1 MKDYDY
7 ESLGADMFQQLA
19 QAVLVKL
26 HPDVQCLPVGMPD
39 GGRDAS
45 VPGDRAQDSIVYQVK
60 FRKPTPN
67 RSATPD
73 EICSWLQKAITK
85 ELPKLRRLEQRGT
98 TKYIVITNA
107 QCSSHEDAGTFDRMS
122 EWMRNNLPIPSQ
134 IWWRDDVSR
143 RLDGEIEIKR
153 TYGLLRDLD
162 GLMELLGYRSP
173 ESTSDSLIRTARTD
187 PRIAAL
193 IKALRFQYGRDRI
206 VKFKQADLNPEL
218 LDVFVDTPTAA
229 LDVSVLEVQL
239 LMLSAQAESDSPG
252 ESFARWRG
260 IIRPKSEEAYSVR
273 ENNGPPAASL
283 LLAGIPPAASKNL
296 SRFVLEGAPGQ
307 GKSTV
312 GQYLCQVHRA
322 RLLGHEDVARFP
334 SNHRSSPL
342 RLPFHVDLRDLAT
355 WLRKKDPFDITNAG
369 KPRDW
374 IGSVESF
381 LAAQVREYSGGMAF
395 SVTDL
400 DAIISATPILIILD
414 GLDEVA
420 DVGDRKAVV
429 AAVNDAFLRLEHSCP
444 DMRLIA
450 TSRPNAFSKSPGFPK
465 KDYTYLS
472 LADLPLGLVLN
483 YTDGWLRAK
492 NIVDREALNIRKAL
506 GDKLSQSHI
515 IDLARNPMQLAILL
529 WLVQRKGS
537 SLPDKRTALYN
548 AYIDTFLDREA
559 EKSNIVR
566 DKRDLILELHG
577 YIAWHLHCKAEAG
590 KSSGNISEPRLK
602 GLMKRYLT
610 SEGYDTEIVDQLFT
624 GMTQRVMV
632 LTSRIEGTF
641 EFEVQPLRE
650 YFAARFLYSTARPSP
665 PGAEH
670 AGTRSDRFESLVR
683 NPYWLNVMRFFAG
696 FSDKGELANILDLIE
711 ALQADS
717 EFGLTGY
724 PRHIAAVLLRDQV
737 FSQKPKIAQSAME
750 MVANSQGISLLSTA
764 WFGSGEILTVNK
776 DSGAAGMADLMRAQ
790 IEKTPRFER
799 CSHQACRVLVENTD
813 GAETVEWWFARATG
827 LTGIALRHWV
837 RAGQF
842 LHVFQA
848 LTPEQISQLI
858 AGSPDDNQL
867 WQILIMSNA
876 LDISRLNGF
885 ERGKFLE
892 SLRTTIGLEFRP
904 YIYFTRG
911 VRAFEFV
918 SSHNFVKA
926 MLGEYRG
933 ASSIAESTTRLATTA
948 EPADDPV
955 TQVACEI
962 AKLVERAENLVGL
975 DCLQVLQEAHDLIV
989 RLLGSGPRS
998 DGFALGAGFARGG
1011 GVTRAVAGNLL
1022 DKSIHPVLRARFA
1035 RTRRSDAEWWRSQS
1049 TYVSSEED
1057 ARWVISSAMAY
1068 SGHEVVAIVCKE
1080 LDRWMRSMD
1089 VGQAE
1094 LLASISATSG
1104 YHQSSPTVSYG
1115 QYDGLRISPVGL
1127 LLLSQKVP
1135 PAEAVSLLRSAVRKS
1150 KTRELKAYI
1159 SSALVTQILESPNP
1173 YESLD
1178 ELRAAGAESMKGS
1191 VSFKTIRGHVR
1202 VPTLS
1207 QAKAVLADPK
1217 NLPDRVIW
1225 AADRELMGHLGAKA
1239 IPLSR
1244 VAERDKWFDD
1254 SLAD

>member
-45 VPGDRAQDSIVYQVK
+45 VPGDGAQDSIVYQVK

-67 RSATPD
+67 RAATPE
-73 EICSWLQKAITK
+73 EICTWLQKAIEK
-85 ELPKLRRLEQRGT
+85 ELPKIRRLGQKGT
-98 TKYIVITNA
+98 SKYVVVTNA
-107 QCSSHEDAGTFDRMS
+107 QCSSHEDTGTFDRMG
-122 EWMRNNLPIPSQ
+122 EWMRDNLPIPAQ

-143 RLDGEIEIKR
+143 RLDGEREIKR

-162 GLMELLGYRSP
+162 GLMELLGFRSL
-173 ESTSDSLIRTARTD
+173 ESTSESLIRTARTD

-193 IKALRFQYGRDRI
+193 IKALRFQYGRDRT

-229 LDVSVLEVQL
+229 LDISVFDLRL
-239 LMLSAQAESDSPG
+239 LMLDTQAEKDSPS
-252 ESFARWRG
+252 ESFSAWQG
-260 IIRPKSEEAYSVR
+260 IIRPVSEEAYSAR

-283 LLAGIPPAASKNL
+283 LLASVPSAGSKSV

-307 GKSTV
+307 GKSTI

-322 RLLGHEDVARFP
+322 RLLGHEDIARFP
-334 SNHRSSPL
+334 SDHRSSPL

-369 KPRDW
+369 KPHDW

-381 LAAQVREYSGGMAF
+381 LAAQIREYSGGMAF

-400 DAIISATPILIILD
+400 DSIVSATPILLILD

-420 DVGDRKAVV
+420 DVGDRKAVI

-444 DMRLIA
+444 DMRLVA

-465 KDYTYLS
+465 KDYAYLS
-472 LADLPLGLVLN
+472 LADLPLSLVLT
-483 YTDGWLRAK
+483 YTDGWLRTR
-492 NIVDREALNIRKAL
+492 NIVDREALDIRKAL
-506 GDKLSQSHI
+506 GDKLNQSHI

-548 AYIDTFLDREA
+548 AYMDTFLDREA

-590 KSSGNISEPRLK
+590 SSSGNISEPRLK
-602 GLMKRYLT
+602 SLMKRYLT
-610 SEGYDTEIVDQLFT
+610 NEGYDTEIVDQLFT

-750 MVANSQGISLLSTA
+750 MVANPQGISLLSTA
-764 WFGSGEILTVNK
+764 WFGSGEILTVSK
-776 DSGAAGMADLMRAQ
+776 DSGAAGMAGLMRAQ
-790 IEKTPRFER
+790 IEKTPRLER

-813 GAETVEWWFARATG
+813 GTETVDWWFSRAG
-827 LTGIALRHWV
+827 SLNGIALRHWIN
-837 RAGQF
+837 AGQF
-842 LHVFQA
+842 LRAFQV
-848 LTPEQISQLI
+848 LTPGQISKLI

-876 LDISRLNGF
+876 LDISRLSRF
-885 ERGKFLE
+885 ERGKLLE
-892 SLRTTIGLEFRP
+892 ALRTTIGLELRP
-904 YIYFTRG
+904 HIFFTLG
-911 VRAFEFV
+911 LRAFEFV
-918 SSHNFVKA
+918 SSHHFVKA
-926 MLGEYRG
+926 VLGEYRG
-933 ASSIAESTTRLATTA
+933 MSSIAKSISRLAGVA

-955 TQVACEI
+955 TQVASEI
-962 AKLVERAENLVGL
+962 AKLVARAEDLAGL
-975 DCLQVLQEAHDLIV
+975 ECLQLLQEAHDLIV
-989 RLLGSGPRS
+989 TLIGSGPRS

-1022 DKSIHPVLRARFA
+1022 DRNIHPVARARFA
-1035 RTRRSDAEWWRSQS
+1035 RTRKSDAEWWRSQAS
-1049 TYVSSEED
+1049 AVTSEED

-1080 LDRWMRSMD
+1080 LDRWMRGMD

-1094 LLASISATSG
+1094 LVAGIAVTPGYQQTSLTISN
-1104 YHQSSPTVSYG
+1104 G

-1135 PAEAVSLLRSAVRKS
+1135 PMESISLLRSAVRKS

-1178 ELRAAGAESMKGS
+1178 ELRAAGADSAKGS
-1191 VSFKTIRGHVR
+1191 VSFKTIRGHMQ
-1202 VPTLS
+1202 VPTIS

-1225 AADRELMGHLGAKA
+1225 AADRELMGHISAKA
-1239 IPLSR
+1239 TPLSR
-1244 VAERDKWFDD
+1244 IAERDGWFDD
-1254 SLAD
+1254 SLSD